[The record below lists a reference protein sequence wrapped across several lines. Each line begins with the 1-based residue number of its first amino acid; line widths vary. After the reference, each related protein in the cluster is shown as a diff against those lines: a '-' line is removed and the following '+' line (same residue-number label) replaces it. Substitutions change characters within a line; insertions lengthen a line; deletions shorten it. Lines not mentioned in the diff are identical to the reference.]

1 MFWLKFLTALNV
13 SVATGRADDRGKC
26 PCRGVAGDGGNGG
39 GRHPVD
45 QEFSFSWRINLILTS
60 LDVNFFFSKLIHRR
74 LTWTPVK

>member
-45 QEFSFSWRINLILTS
+45 QEFSFS
-60 LDVNFFFSKLIHRR
+60 
-74 LTWTPVK
+74 